1 MPRVAVTGGSGGLG
15 RFCVGALLDARWDV
29 VAIDRVRGNELRA
42 HYVDIDLTDFG
53 QTLEALSGVDGL
65 YDSID
70 AVVHLAA
77 IPAPGITTSSRTF
90 QNNITA
96 THNVFLAAKTLGIDR
111 VVFASSETVLGLPF
125 TTPPV
130 GIPVTEDFEP
140 RPESTYAMVK
150 VLEETMAKIF
160 CQWNPALTMTALRFS
175 NVINPEW
182 YPEFP
187 SYDAD
192 PQLRRWNLWGY
203 VDARDAASV
212 VVLALDRT
220 DPGFD
225 VFIVAA
231 ADTVMSR
238 PNSELITA
246 EFPGV
251 PVAEG
256 LSEHA
261 TLLSIDK
268 ARRVLNYRPQY
279 SWRDVPAEPSKSK
292 RARKGG
298 SQ

>member
-1 MPRVAVTGGSGGLG
+1 MG
-15 RFCVGALLDARWDV
+15 RFCVEALLDAGWDV
-29 VAIDRVRGNELRA
+29 VAIDRVRGSEPRA
-42 HYVDIDLTDFG
+42 QYVEIDLTDFG
-53 QTLEALSGVDGL
+53 QTLEAMSGVDGL
-65 YDSID
+65 YSSVD
-70 AVVHLAA
+70 AIVHLAA
-77 IPAPGITTSSRTF
+77 IPAPGITTSSATF
-90 QNNITA
+90 QNNITV

-130 GIPVTEDFEP
+130 GIPITEEFAP

-160 CQWNPALTMTALRFS
+160 CQWNPVLTMTALRLS
-175 NVINPEW
+175 NVINPDW

-203 VDARDAASV
+203 VDARDAASAV
-212 VVLALDRT
+212 IAALDRS

-225 VFIVAA
+225 VFIIAA

-238 PNSELITA
+238 PNSELIA
-246 EFPGV
+246 GEFPGV
-251 PVAEG
+251 PVASG
-256 LSEHA
+256 LADHG

-268 ARRVLNYRPQY
+268 ARRVLGYQPKY
-279 SWRDVPAEPSKSK
+279 SWRDLQTASTETDK
-292 RARKGG
+292 RTNE
-298 SQ
+298 

>member
-1 MPRVAVTGGSGGLG
+1 MPRIAVTGGSGGMG
-15 RFCVGALLDARWDV
+15 KFCVEALLDAGWDV
-29 VAIDRVRGNELRA
+29 VAVDRARGHEPRA
-42 HYVDIDLTDFG
+42 HYVEIDLTDFG
-53 QTLEALSGVDGL
+53 QTLEAMSGVDAL
-65 YDSID
+65 YSSVD
-70 AVVHLAA
+70 AIVHLAA
-77 IPAPGITTSSRTF
+77 IPAPGITTSSATF

-125 TTPPV
+125 ATPPV
-130 GIPVTEDFEP
+130 GIPVTEAFEP

-160 CQWNPALTMTALRFS
+160 CQWNPALTMTALRLS
-175 NVINPEW
+175 NVINPDW

-203 VDARDAASV
+203 VDARDAASAV
-212 VVLALDRT
+212 IAALARS

-225 VFIVAA
+225 VFIIAA

-238 PNSELITA
+238 PNSELVA
-246 EFPGV
+246 GEFPGV
-251 PVAEG
+251 PVAAG
-256 LSEHA
+256 LADHE

-268 ARRVLNYRPQY
+268 ARRVLGYQPMH
-279 SWRDVPAEPSKSK
+279 SWRDLQTASTETEM
-292 RARKGG
+292 GMNE
-298 SQ
+298 